1 MNNNKK
7 SDGLGRLMTFS
18 EGPDAHAQNIGRR
31 GVKGGGVYSWGEIK
45 SSCRDPILC
54 IVMDVTQNVMHSKS
68 QIQKISLLRSAQI
81 TGV

>member
-31 GVKGGGVYSWGEIK
+31 GVEGGGYIVGGK
-45 SSCRDPILC
+45 SRVVVETPSF
-54 IVMDVTQNVMHSKS
+54 
-68 QIQKISLLRSAQI
+68 A
-81 TGV
+81 